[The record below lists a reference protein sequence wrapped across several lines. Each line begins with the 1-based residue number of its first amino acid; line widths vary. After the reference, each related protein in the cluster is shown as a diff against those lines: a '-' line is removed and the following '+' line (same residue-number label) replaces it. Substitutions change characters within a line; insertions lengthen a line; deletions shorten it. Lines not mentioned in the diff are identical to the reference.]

1 MNICDLSGKSVCILG
16 YGREGKAMVDAL
28 EKHAPNCKIVI
39 ADKSNELP
47 VTNYETQC
55 GDQWLHHLDR
65 FDVLI
70 KSPGIPPSQLVTVNS
85 QLLTNSTQ
93 IFLDSIDP
101 RALVIGVTGSKGKST
116 TASLIH
122 CILKE
127 AGRKTV
133 LLGNI
138 GDAAVAHID
147 EIDEHTIVVL
157 EMSSY
162 QLMQLSRS
170 PQIAVV
176 TSFFPEHLNYHGTLE
191 EYKNA
196 KKHITKFQTPD
207 DTVFYYAHND
217 GASDIAS
224 LSPGTKT
231 PYDDADSP
239 IAVHDTKLMGIH
251 NLFNIAGAS
260 KVARHLG
267 IEDATIIK
275 AAAHFE
281 GLPHRLQSLGVHQG
295 IHWIDD
301 AISTTPDSTIAA
313 IKALEPNVH
322 ILIAG
327 GQDRGSDFTQLGA
340 AIDSSSIEHVIVQ
353 GETGQKIAAAINKKT
368 IHAVQSVTEAVQ
380 LSVQLSAFRSPLS
393 TCLLSPASPSYDLF
407 TNFEEKGKVFKE
419 AIFKLPQCP

>member
-176 TSFFPEHLNYHGTLE
+176 TSFFQSTLIIMEHWRNTKTQKSTSPNFKHRMIPCFTM
-191 EYKNA
+191 
-196 KKHITKFQTPD
+196 HITTELLILHHYHPAQKHHMTMQILPLLYTIQSSWESI
-207 DTVFYYAHND
+207 T
-217 GASDIAS
+217 S
-224 LSPGTKT
+224 LTLP
-231 PYDDADSP
+231 
-239 IAVHDTKLMGIH
+239 VHRK
-251 NLFNIAGAS
+251 
-260 KVARHLG
+260 
-267 IEDATIIK
+267 
-275 AAAHFE
+275 
-281 GLPHRLQSLGVHQG
+281 
-295 IHWIDD
+295 
-301 AISTTPDSTIAA
+301 
-313 IKALEPNVH
+313 
-322 ILIAG
+322 
-327 GQDRGSDFTQLGA
+327 
-340 AIDSSSIEHVIVQ
+340 
-353 GETGQKIAAAINKKT
+353 
-368 IHAVQSVTEAVQ
+368 
-380 LSVQLSAFRSPLS
+380 
-393 TCLLSPASPSYDLF
+393 
-407 TNFEEKGKVFKE
+407 
-419 AIFKLPQCP
+419 